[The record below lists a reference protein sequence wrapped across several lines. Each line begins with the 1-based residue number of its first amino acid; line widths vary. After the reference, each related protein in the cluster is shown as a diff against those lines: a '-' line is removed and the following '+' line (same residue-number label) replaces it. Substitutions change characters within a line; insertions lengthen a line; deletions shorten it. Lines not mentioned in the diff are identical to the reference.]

1 MNLNNKPPCLRL
13 SGLLFVSCRWWPSHL
28 GSKKVLNV
36 RNLPRK
42 WGLLPSKTSRCT
54 RKLEFGRRSFRFEMC
69 VFFQMTCYIV
79 ISCFFEG
86 GWGRRR
92 QEFSK
97 LNFASFWSFFDGCFH
112 LVFLGSLAW
121 SSAIVLWTFLFHPL
135 NTSDQSVD
143 IPPENVSMSL
153 VTRKKEFFFFS
164 KG

>member
-1 MNLNNKPPCLRL
+1 MSQLLFGMNLNNKPPCLRL

-121 SSAIVLWTFLFHPL
+121 SSAIVLWTFF
-135 NTSDQSVD
+135 
-143 IPPENVSMSL
+143 VSSAEHIRPICWYT
-153 VTRKKEFFFFS
+153 TRKC
-164 KG
+164 